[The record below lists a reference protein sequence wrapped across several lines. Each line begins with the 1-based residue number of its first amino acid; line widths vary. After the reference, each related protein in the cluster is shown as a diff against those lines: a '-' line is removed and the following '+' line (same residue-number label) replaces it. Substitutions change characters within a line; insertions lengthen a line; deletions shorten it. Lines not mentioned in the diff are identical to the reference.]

1 MMATP
6 AERIAHLEAVTS
18 NLVGWQ
24 EKQNGAIQRLRE
36 KLDRLM
42 MVAGTGLLL
51 VIGNRIVSLVK

>member
-18 NLVGWQ
+18 NLVAWQ

-51 VIGNRIVSLVK
+51 VIGNLIVTLVK